1 MTRSEVE
8 SLYGPLLRILN
19 GDDQQNHM
27 EISIMDMIHIQGTMW
42 GNTYGYHNEGLSFVF
57 NKYTNQVV
65 LIRYQR
71 NRHGNS
77 NVLMDVKKI

>member
-1 MTRSEVE
+1 MGRF
-8 SLYGPLLRILN
+8 LRILN

-27 EISIMDMIHIQGTMW
+27 EISNHGYDKYTGYYV
-42 GNTYGYHNEGLSFVF
+42 GEYVGYHNEGLSFVF

-77 NVLMDVKKI
+77 NVLSDVKRI